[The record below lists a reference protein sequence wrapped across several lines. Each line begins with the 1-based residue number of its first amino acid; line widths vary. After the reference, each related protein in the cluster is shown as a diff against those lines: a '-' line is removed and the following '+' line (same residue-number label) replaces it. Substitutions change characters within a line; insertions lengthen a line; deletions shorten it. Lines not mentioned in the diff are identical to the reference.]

1 MSIRIEIPSI
11 NGAIEAGITIGV
23 DSSLPED
30 RKLPILMQG
39 NVVATLAMVKQTAAL
54 WAYGQFTD
62 VNARRLFVNGVLGL
76 IDTGLICTSGEEML
90 ADGDW
95 CMVVAPSAP
104 TAAQKALIEGV
115 VTRDDMLKAITVAV
129 ATKANFWL
137 MNHHTG
143 QGQVAGYVKKVLDV
157 FYPQAVNDQVVS
169 AAHNL
174 GHFASTLKVLSL
186 ADIRGLRAAESV
198 IMAEG
203 ASINLSADSKLRFT
217 SMPAGTHRLAIA
229 YEAAKRLVRSVYGIY
244 CPGVQDFDAIPGL
257 RNRVLEAPA
266 TFHIGASYLTGHPR
280 ADYQDTDMNSY
291 LGRLGTFINTL
302 YKQSTLAKSPHLV
315 IARVES
321 YDDYDADFKALLGRI
336 QIAQAAARGRMV
348 EAQIEEFT
356 GAAADV
362 MGRLRTLYAVPA
374 RR

>member
-1 MSIRIEIPSI
+1 MSISIEIPSI

-23 DSSLPED
+23 DSSLPQD
-30 RKLPILMQG
+30 KKLPILMQG
-39 NVVATLAMVKQTAAL
+39 ATPATLALVKQHAAL
-54 WAYGQFTD
+54 WAYTQFTD

-76 IDTGLICTSGEEML
+76 VDTGLICTVGESS
-90 ADGDW
+90 DGDW
-95 CMVVAPSAP
+95 YKAVTPIQA
-104 TAAQKALIEGV
+104 TAAQKELIEGIV
-115 VTRDDMLKAITVAV
+115 SRDDMLKAITVAV

-143 QGQVAGYVKKVLDV
+143 QGGCVGYVKKVLDV
-157 FYPQAVNDQVVS
+157 FFYQQVNDQVIS

-186 ADIRGLRAAESV
+186 ADIENLRVANAFVQAAGS
-198 IMAEG
+198 
-203 ASINLSADSKLRFT
+203 SITLSADSKLRFT

-229 YEAAKRLVRSVYGIY
+229 YEAAKRLVRSVYGVY
-244 CPGVQDFDAIPGL
+244 CPAVEDFGTIPAIRGDIIA
-257 RNRVLEAPA
+257 APA
-266 TFHIGASYLTGHPR
+266 RYHVGASYLTGEAR
-280 ADYQDTDMNSY
+280 ADYQDTDMNNY

-302 YKQSTLAKSPHLV
+302 YKQSTLAKSPHLKV
-315 IARVES
+315 ERVES

-336 QIAQAAARGRMV
+336 QMAQAQARGRMV
-348 EAQIEEFT
+348 EAQVEEFA

-362 MGRLRTLYAVPA
+362 MGALRNAYAI